1 MGKFVM
7 VHIHCQWLQTPF
19 PGRQCQFEQ
28 RGLGAWGFPNWPFKK
43 KGLADSK
50 VKTPNGQCWFDDD
63 DDSKDD
69 ESLIMSHTSVQW
81 SFPNGQ
87 SLEEG
92 QVGRC
97 SKVGVKKEILSKQT
111 KKSHYFEA
119 NGGRNS
125 KSSKKG
131 FLSRFSG
138 H

>member
-28 RGLGAWGFPNWPFKK
+28 RGLGAWGFPIWPFKK

-50 VKTPNGQCWFDDD
+50 VKILNVQDWVYDDD
-63 DDSKDD
+63 DDDDDGDSNDD

-111 KKSHYFEA
+111 KRSHYFEA
-119 NGGRNS
+119 NI
-125 KSSKKG
+125 
-131 FLSRFSG
+131 
-138 H
+138 